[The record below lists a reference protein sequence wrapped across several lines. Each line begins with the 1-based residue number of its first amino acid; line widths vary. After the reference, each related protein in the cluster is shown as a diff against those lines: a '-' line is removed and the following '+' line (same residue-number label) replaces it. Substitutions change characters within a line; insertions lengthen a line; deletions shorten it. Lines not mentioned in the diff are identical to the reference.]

1 MSDQL
6 PGNTSLPS
14 NPTEIEAL
22 IQLASASGKYKVEDF
37 FKKPEKTAYQISP
50 TGTHFSFK
58 APYERRQNIFVQPI
72 HGNAKPIQLTFETER
87 DIAGYMWKNNDRII
101 YVKDS
106 GGDENFSLFAVDIT
120 GENLLE
126 LTPFENIRINI
137 IDSLIDDPDHLIIG
151 MNKNNPQLFEPYRIQ
166 IHTGEITQLAKN
178 ENPMEAIS
186 SWMTDHHGKLRIATR
201 VVDGVNSVL
210 MYRENEDEAF
220 KDILKTN
227 FKENISP
234 LFFDFEQDHLV
245 YVSSNLNRDKNII
258 TQLDLNTGKE
268 TGQIIFEHDEV
279 DVNAMSYSRKRKVP
293 TTINYYTS
301 KRQTHFLD
309 QQRQNL
315 QEALEA
321 KLPGYEV
328 VLSSASRDEEKYI
341 IRTYSDR
348 SLGAYYFYNTQTT
361 ELKKIVD
368 VSPWIDENDMAPML
382 PIKYQARDGVT
393 INAYLTLPKN
403 YQEGQHI
410 PFVINPHGGPWARDQ
425 WGYNPEIQL
434 LASQGYGVLQ
444 MNFRGSIG
452 YGRHFW
458 ELSFK
463 QWGKTMQDDITDG
476 VHYLIKQGFADEKRI
491 AIYGA
496 SYGGYATLAG
506 ITFTPDLYA
515 CAIDYVGVSNLFT
528 FMKTIPPYWEPYL
541 DMMYEMV
548 GHPEKD
554 VDQMTAA
561 SPALHIDKITTP
573 LLVVQGANDP
583 RVNIDESDQIVEAL
597 RARNVDVPYLVKYN
611 EGHGFGNEEN
621 QFEFYKTMCGF
632 LQKYLTV

>member
-1 MSDQL
+1 MSNQL

-14 NPTEIEAL
+14 NSSEIEAL
-22 IQLASASGKYKVEDF
+22 ISLASNTGKYKVEDF

-50 TGTHFSFK
+50 SGTHLSFK
-58 APYERRQNIFVQPI
+58 APYKRRQNIFVQPI
-72 HGNAKPIQLTFETER
+72 HGEASPTQLTFETER
-87 DIAGYMWKNNDRII
+87 DVSAYMWKNNDRII
-101 YVKDS
+101 YIKDN

-120 GENLLE
+120 GDNLLE
-126 LTPFENIRINI
+126 LTPFENIKIEV
-137 IDSLIDDPDHLIIG
+137 IDSLHDDPDHLIIG
-151 MNKNNPQLFEPYRIQ
+151 MNKNNPQLFEPYRIH

-178 ENPMEAIS
+178 ENPLEAIT
-186 SWMTDHHGKLRIATR
+186 SWITDHQGRLRLATR

-210 MYRENEDEAF
+210 MYREKENQEF

-227 FKENISP
+227 FKESIRP

-268 TGQIIFEHDEV
+268 TGDVIFEHDEV
-279 DVNAMSYSRKRKVP
+279 DVSSMSYSRKRKVP
-293 TTINYYTS
+293 TTINYFTS
-301 KRQTHFLD
+301 KRQIHFLD
-309 QQRQNL
+309 TQRQKL

-328 VLSSASRDEEKYI
+328 VISSASKDEEKYI
-341 IRTYSDR
+341 IRSYSDR
-348 SLGAYYFYNTQTT
+348 SLGAYYFYDSSTS

-382 PIKYQARDGVT
+382 PVQYQARDGVT

-403 YQEGQHI
+403 YEEGQKI
-410 PFVINPHGGPWARDQ
+410 SFVINPHGGPWARNH
-425 WGYNPEIQL
+425 WGYNPEVQL

-444 MNFRGSIG
+444 MNFRGSTG

-463 QWGKTMQDDITDG
+463 QWGATMQDDITDG
-476 VHYLIKQGFADEKRI
+476 AQWLIEQGYADKKHI

-528 FMKTIPPYWEPYL
+528 FMKTVPPYWKPFL

-554 VDQMTAA
+554 VEQMTAG
-561 SPALHIDKITTP
+561 SPALHIDRITTP

-611 EGHGFGNEEN
+611 EGHGFSNEEN

-632 LQKYLTV
+632 LQKYLS

>member
-1 MSDQL
+1 MSDTL
-6 PGNTSLPS
+6 PGNNSLPS
-14 NPTEIEAL
+14 NPSEIEAL
-22 IQLASASGKYKVEDF
+22 IKLASSSGKYKVEDF

-58 APYERRQNIFVQPI
+58 APYQRRLNIFVQPI
-72 HGNAKPIQLTFETER
+72 GGDAEPTQLTFETER
-87 DIAGYMWKNNDRII
+87 DIAGYMWKNYDRII
-101 YVKDS
+101 YIKDS

-120 GENLLE
+120 GENLME

-137 IDSLIDDPDHLIIG
+137 IDSLHDDPDHIIIG
-151 MNKNNPQLFEPYRIQ
+151 MNKNNPQLFEPYRIH

-186 SWMTDHHGKLRIATR
+186 NWMTDHHGKLRIATR

-210 MYRENEDEAF
+210 MYRDHENEDF
-220 KDILKTN
+220 KDVLKTN
-227 FKENISP
+227 FKENVSP

-258 TQLDLNTGKE
+258 TQFDLHSGKE
-268 TGQIIFEHDEV
+268 TGEVIFEHVEV
-279 DVNAMSYSRKRKVP
+279 DVSSMSYSRKRKVP
-293 TTINYYTS
+293 TTVNYYTS
-301 KRQTHFLD
+301 KMQTHFLD
-309 QQRQNL
+309 AQRQKL
-315 QEALEA
+315 QEKLEA
-321 KLPGYEV
+321 KLPGYV
-328 VLSSASRDEEKYI
+328 VGISSANRDEDKYI
-341 IRTYSDR
+341 MRTYSDR
-348 SLGAYYFYNTQTT
+348 SLGAYYFYDSQTDG
-361 ELKKIVD
+361 LQKIVD
-368 VSPWIDENDMAPML
+368 VSPWIDENDMAAML
-382 PIKYQARDGVT
+382 PIKYTARDGVT
-393 INAYLTLPKN
+393 INAYLTLPNN
-403 YQEGQHI
+403 YEKGKKI
-410 PFVINPHGGPWARDQ
+410 PFVINPHGGPWARDR

-444 MNFRGSIG
+444 MNFRGSVG

-476 VHYLIKQGFADEKRI
+476 VQWLIDQGYADEKRI

-528 FMKTIPPYWEPYL
+528 FLKTIPPYWEPYL

-548 GHPEKD
+548 GHPDKD
-554 VDQMTAA
+554 IEHMTAA
-561 SPALHIDKITTP
+561 SPALHIDKIRTP

-597 RARNVDVPYLVKYN
+597 RARDVDVPYLVKYN

-632 LQKYLTV
+632 LQKYLSV

>member
-1 MSDQL
+1 MSNQL

-14 NPTEIEAL
+14 NPSEIEAL
-22 IQLASASGKYKVEDF
+22 IQLASTTGKYKVEDF
-37 FKKPEKTAYQISP
+37 FRKPEKTAYQISP

-72 HGNAKPIQLTFETER
+72 HGNSDPIQLTFETQR

-101 YVKDS
+101 YIKDS
-106 GGDENFSLFAVDIT
+106 GGDENFSLFAVDVT
-120 GENLLE
+120 GDNLLE

-137 IDSLIDDPDHLIIG
+137 IDSLINDPNHLIIG

-210 MYRENEDEAF
+210 MYRENENEAF

-245 YVSSNLNRDKNII
+245 YVSSNLDRDKNII

-268 TGQIIFEHDEV
+268 TGHIIFEHEEV
-279 DVNAMSYSRKRKVP
+279 DVNSMSYSRKRKVP

-309 QQRQNL
+309 QQRKNL

-348 SLGAYYFYNTQTT
+348 SLGAYYFYDTQTK

-403 YQEGQHI
+403 YQEGQQI

-444 MNFRGSIG
+444 MNFRGSVG

-476 VHYLIKQGFADEKRI
+476 VQYLIQQGYADKKRI

-554 VDQMTAA
+554 VAHMTAS
-561 SPALHIDKITTP
+561 SPALHIDKISTP

-597 RARNVDVPYLVKYN
+597 RARDVDVPYLVKYN

-632 LQKYLTV
+632 LQKYLRV

>member
-1 MSDQL
+1 MSNQL
-6 PGNTSLPS
+6 PGNTALPS
-14 NPTEIEAL
+14 KPEEIEEL
-22 IQLASASGKYKVEDF
+22 INLASNIGKYKVEDF
-37 FKKPEKTAYQISP
+37 FRKPEKSVYQISP
-50 TGTHFSFK
+50 SGTHFSYK

-72 HGNAKPIQLTFETER
+72 SGEASPQQLTFETER
-87 DIAGYMWKNNDRII
+87 DISGYMWKGDQRII
-101 YVKDS
+101 YIKDN
-106 GGDENFSLFAVDIT
+106 GGDENFSLFAVDIS
-120 GENLLE
+120 GENLVE
-126 LTPFENIRINI
+126 LTPYENIRINI
-137 IDSLIDDPDHLIIG
+137 IDSLHDDPDHMIIG
-151 MNKNNPQLFEPYRIQ
+151 MNKNNPQLFEPYRIH

-186 SWMTDHHGKLRIATR
+186 SWMTDHNGKLRIASR

-210 MYRENEDEAF
+210 MYRATEQEEF
-220 KDILKTN
+220 KDILRTN
-227 FKENISP
+227 FKENVSP
-234 LFFDFEQDHLV
+234 LFFDFENEHIV
-245 YVSSNLNRDKNII
+245 YVSSNLNRDKNVI
-258 TQLDLNTGKE
+258 TQFDLNTGKE
-268 TGQIIFEHDEV
+268 TGDIIFSHDEV
-279 DVNAMSYSRKRKVP
+279 DVSSMSYSRKRKVP
-293 TTINYYTS
+293 TTVNYFTS

-309 QQRQNL
+309 KQREQLQQN
-315 QEALEA
+315 LEA

-328 VLSSASRDEEKYI
+328 VISSANRDEDKYI
-341 IRTYSDR
+341 IRSYSDR
-348 SLGAYYFYNTQTT
+348 SLGSYYFYDEATNT
-361 ELKKIVD
+361 LKKIVE
-368 VSPWIDENDMAPML
+368 VSPWIDENDMASMTPVQY
-382 PIKYQARDGVT
+382 KSRDGQT
-393 INAYLTLPKN
+393 INGYLSLPKN
-403 YQEGQHI
+403 HQAGQKI
-410 PFVINPHGGPWARDQ
+410 PFVINPHGGPWARDY

-444 MNFRGSIG
+444 MNFRGSVG

-463 QWGKTMQDDITDG
+463 QWGATMQDDISDG
-476 VHYLIKQGFADEKRI
+476 VQWLIDEGHADPKRI

-541 DMMYEMV
+541 IMMYEMV
-548 GHPEKD
+548 GHPEED
-554 VDQMTAA
+554 REQMTTA
-561 SPALHIDKITTP
+561 SPALHIDKIRTP

-597 RARNVDVPYLVKYN
+597 RARNVDVPYMVKYD

-632 LQKYLTV
+632 LQKYLK

>member
-1 MSDQL
+1 MSNQL
-6 PGNTSLPS
+6 PGNTALPS
-14 NPTEIEAL
+14 KPAEIEN
-22 IQLASASGKYKVEDF
+22 IIHLAAFTGQYKVEDF
-37 FKKPEKTAYQISP
+37 FKKPEKSAYQISP
-50 TGTHFSFK
+50 SGTHFSFK

-72 HGNAKPIQLTFETER
+72 DGDPTPTQLTFEKER
-87 DIAGYMWKNNDRII
+87 DISGYMWKGDQRII
-101 YVKDS
+101 YIKDN
-106 GGDENFSLFAVDIT
+106 GGDENFSLFAVDIS
-120 GENLLE
+120 GENLIE
-126 LTPFENIRINI
+126 LTPYENIRINI
-137 IDSLIDDPDHLIIG
+137 IDSLRDDPDHMIIG
-151 MNKNNPQLFEPYRIQ
+151 MNKNNPQLFEPYRIH
-166 IHTGEITQLAKN
+166 IHTGAITQLAKN

-210 MYRENEDEAF
+210 MYRATEEEDF
-220 KDILKTN
+220 KDILRTN

-234 LFFDFEQDHLV
+234 LFFDFQKDHIV
-245 YVSSNLNRDKNII
+245 YVSSNLNRDKNVI
-258 TQLDLNTGKE
+258 TQFDLNTGKE
-268 TGQIIFEHDEV
+268 VDDIIFSHDEV
-279 DVNAMSYSRKRKVP
+279 DVSSMSYSRKRKVP
-293 TTINYYTS
+293 TTINYFTS
-301 KRQTHFLD
+301 KRQIHFLD
-309 QQRQNL
+309 TQREQLQQN
-315 QEALEA
+315 LEA

-328 VLSSASRDEEKYI
+328 VISSASKNEDKYI
-341 IRTYSDR
+341 IRSYSDR
-348 SLGAYYFYNTQTT
+348 SLGAYYFYDTT
-361 ELKKIVD
+361 TDTLKKIIEI
-368 VSPWIDENDMAPML
+368 SPWINEEDMAPMQ
-382 PIKYQARDGVT
+382 PIQYTSRDGET

-403 YQEGQHI
+403 HQAGQAI
-410 PFVINPHGGPWARDQ
+410 PFVINPHGGPWARDY

-444 MNFRGSIG
+444 INFRGSVG
-452 YGRHFW
+452 YGRRFW

-463 QWGKTMQDDITDG
+463 QWGATMQNDISDG
-476 VHYLIKQGFADEKRI
+476 VQWLIDNHYANPARI

-506 ITFTPDLYA
+506 ITFTPELYT

-554 VDQMTAA
+554 KEQMTAA

-597 RARNVDVPYLVKYN
+597 RARGVDVPYLVKYN

-632 LQKYLTV
+632 LHKYLSA

>member
-14 NPTEIEAL
+14 NPSEIEAL
-22 IQLASASGKYKVEDF
+22 IRLASATGKYKVEDF

-58 APYERRQNIFVQPI
+58 APYERRQNIWVQPI
-72 HGNAKPIQLTFETER
+72 HGDSEPTQLTFETER
-87 DIAGYMWKNNDRII
+87 DISGYMWKNDDRII
-101 YVKDS
+101 YIKDN
-106 GGDENFSLFAVDIT
+106 GGDENFSLFAVDIN
-120 GENLLE
+120 GDNLLE

-137 IDSLIDDPDHLIIG
+137 IDSLHDDPNHLIIG

-178 ENPMEAIS
+178 ENPAEAIS

-210 MYRENEDEAF
+210 MYRAQEDQEF

-234 LFFDFEQDHLV
+234 LFFDFEQDHIV
-245 YVSSNLNRDKNII
+245 YVSSNVNRDKNII

-268 TGQIIFEHDEV
+268 TGEVIFEHDEV
-279 DVNAMSYSRKRKVP
+279 DVNSMSYSRKRKVP
-293 TTINYYTS
+293 TTVNYYTS

-309 QQRQNL
+309 AQRQAL

-328 VLSSASRDEEKYI
+328 AISSASRDEEKYI
-341 IRTYSDR
+341 VRTYSDR
-348 SLGAYYFYNTQTT
+348 SLGAYYFYDTNTK

-368 VSPWIDENDMAPML
+368 VSPWIDENDMAPMT
-382 PIKYQARDGVT
+382 PIQYQARDGVS

-403 YQEGQHI
+403 YQEGQKI
-410 PFVINPHGGPWARDQ
+410 PFVINPHGGPWARDH

-476 VHYLIKQGFADEKRI
+476 VQYLIQQGYADKTRI
-491 AIYGA
+491 GIYGA

-554 VDQMTAA
+554 VEHMTAS

-583 RVNIDESDQIVEAL
+583 RVNIDESDQIVQAL
-597 RARNVDVPYLVKYN
+597 RARDVDVPYLVKYN

-632 LQKYLTV
+632 FQKYLS